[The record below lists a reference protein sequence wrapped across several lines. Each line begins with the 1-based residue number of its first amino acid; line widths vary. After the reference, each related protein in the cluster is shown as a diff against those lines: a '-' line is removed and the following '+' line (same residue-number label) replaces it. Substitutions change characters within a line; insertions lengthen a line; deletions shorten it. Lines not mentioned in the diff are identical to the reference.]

1 MKYVINPKYRFLE
14 EFIYSVPENFTF
26 TVELIYS
33 GRNILKLYEVQG
45 CRLVVKSF
53 KVPHIINRF
62 VYMNMRRSKARRSF
76 EYANYLLEQGIYT
89 PEPVAFIEDCS
100 GLGLNHSFYVSLECP
115 FKRNLR
121 EFWYVPEIGDRMPIL
136 ESFARYTADMHEKGI
151 LHKDYSSGN
160 VLFEVKNDRPSF
172 ALVDINRMKFGKI
185 GEEEG
190 YKNFDRLWLPD
201 ETYKVIAYN
210 YALARGFNP
219 QYAIERICYFK
230 DKRMSNS

>member
-1 MKYVINPKYRFLE
+1 MKCVINPKYHFLE
-14 EFIYSVPENFTF
+14 EFILSIPRNFPTEG
-26 TVELIYS
+26 ELIYS
-33 GRNILKLYEVQG
+33 GRNILKHYAVQG
-45 CRLVVKSF
+45 YSLVVKSF
-53 KVPHIINRF
+53 KTPNILNRF
-62 VYMNMRRSKARRSF
+62 IYMGIRKSKARRSF
-76 EYANYLLEQGIYT
+76 EYASLLLGQGIYT
-89 PEPVAFIEDCS
+89 PEPVAFIEDCFF
-100 GLGLNHSFYVSLECP
+100 GLNHSFYISLECP

-136 ESFARYTADMHEKGI
+136 ESFARYTADMHDKGI

-160 VLFEVKNDRPSF
+160 VLFEVKDDRPSF